1 MAEKSNHQAADNSGL
16 HEQLINIRRV
26 AKVVKG
32 VVFLGF
38 SALTLL
44 VMAKVELASVVLRR
58 VKCLLQCKK
67 RWRTHGGE

>member
-16 HEQLINIRRV
+16 HEQLINIRRG
-26 AKVVKG
+26 AKVDKE
-32 VVFLGF
+32 VVSLG
-38 SALTLL
+38 SLHSLLL